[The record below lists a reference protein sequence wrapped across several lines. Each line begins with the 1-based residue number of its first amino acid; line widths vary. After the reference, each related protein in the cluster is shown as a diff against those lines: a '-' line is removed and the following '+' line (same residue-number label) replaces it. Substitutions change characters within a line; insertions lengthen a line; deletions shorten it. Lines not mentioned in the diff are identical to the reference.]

1 LLIYLGTAI
10 SNEPIAFSRGLETSR
25 DLRIIVVCD
34 SGPSL
39 CFLIKALAFAS
50 RTSIRHAML
59 PNRPPEGEC
68 GFELTKG
75 LVEC

>member
-1 LLIYLGTAI
+1 MAI
-10 SNEPIAFSRGLETSR
+10 SDETFAVPCGLETSR

-39 CFLIKALAFAS
+39 RFLSKALAFAS
-50 RTSIRHAML
+50 RTSMRHAML
-59 PNRPPEGEC
+59 PNRPSEGER
-68 GFELTKG
+68 GLVLTEG